1 MRSETAYKFS
11 QAAKLYEAKKQMASV
26 FGVPISVDTLKAT
39 ALYEEP
45 ITQKDLADY
54 AMMMMNDGRDAEA
67 REFLDKLKE
76 RFVYGL
82 SSCCNI
88 KIRASLDGLN

>member
-1 MRSETAYKFS
+1 
-11 QAAKLYEAKKQMASV
+11 MASV
-26 FGVPISVDTLKAT
+26 FGVAISVDTLKAT
-39 ALYEEP
+39 GLYEGP
-45 ITQKDLADY
+45 ITQRDLADY

-67 REFLDKLKE
+67 QQFLDNLKE

-88 KIRASLDGLN
+88 KI